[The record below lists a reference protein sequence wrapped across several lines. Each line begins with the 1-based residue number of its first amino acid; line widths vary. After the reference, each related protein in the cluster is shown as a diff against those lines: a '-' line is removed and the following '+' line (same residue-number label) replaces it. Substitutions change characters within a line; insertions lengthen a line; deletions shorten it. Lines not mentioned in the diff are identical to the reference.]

1 MKKIFLII
9 AIAFIKITFINA
21 QIDRSQQPIPGPTP
35 EINIGDP
42 QIFTAENGIKV
53 LVVENNKL
61 PRVSV
66 SLRIDNSPKYYGDKV
81 GVASLLGSL
90 MGKGTKN
97 IPMDEFFD
105 EVDFMGAGLDVGS
118 SGGSANSLT
127 RYFPRVFE
135 MFADAVINPN
145 FTEEEFVKERDELI
159 TGLKA
164 GENSVQT
171 VASRIE
177 DLLTYGANH
186 PYGEYISEESV
197 NRVTL
202 DDIKTLYRT
211 LFDVNKAY
219 LVFVGDIT
227 LEKAK
232 DLTNTHFGQ
241 WSSNLSAV
249 QLIPRP
255 VNVASTTIEFVDM
268 PNAVQ
273 SEIAVNSTTEISKKD
288 PDFFAVLTANQI
300 LGGGADARLFLNL
313 REDKGYTYG
322 AYSSYSFDHD
332 TAERFSASTSVRN
345 AVTDSA
351 VVQILYELDKLK
363 NQDVEIDELDRVKAK
378 YLGSFVRSLEN
389 PSNIANYAYNI
400 ITEGLPED
408 FYRTYLQNIQKV
420 SVEDVKRVASK
431 YFPSDRARVV
441 VTGKGSEILE
451 NLEKIE
457 HNGNTVTVNYYD
469 KWGNPIPRPD
479 YDNEI
484 DSDVTVESI
493 LEKYFE
499 AVGGRETVDNIH
511 SFKSVYTGIVQG
523 LPLRVSVS
531 SKIESETNLH
541 KLFVDVEVSDN
552 PFQKILI
559 NGDTGYMILQGQL
572 TELSSEEI
580 ENEQLR
586 FVGINI
592 GNLLSYSDVEL
603 VGLAEVDGDPAYEL
617 KPTVKSSFFF
627 DVNTNL
633 ISKTTYDAEL
643 GNGQPINIESV
654 LSDYREVNGLL
665 VPHTIVT
672 TQMGTSLEIN
682 LDSIEF
688 NLELDDSLFE
698 YNMLED

>member
-9 AIAFIKITFINA
+9 TTAFIGITSINA
-21 QIDRSQQPIPGPTP
+21 QIDRSKQPEPGPTP

-61 PRVSV
+61 PRVDV
-66 SLRIDNSPKYYGDKV
+66 SLRIDNPPKYYGDKV

-105 EVDFMGAGLDVGS
+105 EVDFMGAGLNVGS

-127 RYFPRVFE
+127 RYFPRIFE

-159 TGLKA
+159 TGLKT
-164 GENSVQT
+164 GENSVQ
-171 VASRIE
+171 VAASRVE
-177 DLLTYGANH
+177 NLLTYGANH
-186 PYGEYISEESV
+186 PYGEYVSEESV

-202 DDIKTLYRT
+202 DDVKALYKT

-227 LEKAK
+227 LEDAK

-241 WSSNLSAV
+241 WSSSLSAV
-249 QLIPRP
+249 QSIPIP
-255 VNVASTTIEFVDM
+255 NNVESTTIEFVDM

-273 SEIAVNSTTEISKKD
+273 SEIAVNSTAEISKKD
-288 PDFFAVLTANQI
+288 SDYFAVLTANQI

-363 NQDVEIDELDRVKAK
+363 NKEVEIDELDRVKAK

-389 PSNIANYAYNI
+389 PSSIANYAYTI
-400 ITEGLPED
+400 ITEELPKD
-408 FYRTYLQNIQKV
+408 FYRTYLQNIQEV
-420 SVEDVKRVASK
+420 SVEDVKRVANK
-431 YFPSDRARVV
+431 HFPSDKARVV

-451 NLEKIE
+451 SLEKIK
-457 HNGNTVTVNYYD
+457 HGGNAVVVNYYD
-469 KWGNPIPRPD
+469 KWGNPIPRPN

-493 LEKYFE
+493 IEKYYE
-499 AVGGRETVDNIH
+499 AVGGRETIDNIH
-511 SFKSVYTGIVQG
+511 SIKSVYSGKVQG
-523 LPLRVSVS
+523 SPIRVSVS
-531 SKIESETNLH
+531 SKIESETNPQ
-541 KLFVDVEVSDN
+541 KLFVDVTLSDSS
-552 PFQKILI
+552 FQKIVI
-559 NGDTGYMILQGQL
+559 NGDSGYTILQGQR
-572 TELSSEEI
+572 TELEPEEI
-580 ENEQLR
+580 LNEKLR
-586 FVGINI
+586 FSTIALAHVNSSNLELLGI
-592 GNLLSYSDVEL
+592 VE
-603 VGLAEVDGDPAYEL
+603 VNGVPAYEL
-617 KPTVKSSFFF
+617 KPTPKSSFFF
-627 DVNTNL
+627 DVDTNL
-633 ISKTTYDAEL
+633 LSKTSFNAEL
-643 GNGQPINIESV
+643 PNGQPINIESV
-654 LSDYREVNGLL
+654 PSNYREAVNGLL
-665 VPHTIVT
+665 VPHKIVS
-672 TQMGTSLEIN
+672 TQMGTSFEIN
-682 LDSIEF
+682 LESIEF

-698 YNMLED
+698 

>member
-9 AIAFIKITFINA
+9 TIAFIGITSINA
-21 QIDRSQQPIPGPTP
+21 QIDRSKQPEPGPTP

-42 QIFTAENGIKV
+42 QIFTTENGIKV

-61 PRVSV
+61 PRVDV
-66 SLRIDNSPKYYGDKV
+66 SLRIDNPPKYYGDKV

-105 EVDFMGAGLDVGS
+105 EVDFMGAGLNVGS

-127 RYFPRVFE
+127 RYFPRVFA

-145 FTEEEFVKERDELI
+145 FTEEEFVKERDEII

-164 GENSVQT
+164 GENSVQA
-171 VASRIE
+171 VASRVE
-177 DLLTYGANH
+177 NLLTYGANH
-186 PYGEYISEESV
+186 PYGQYISEESV

-202 DDIKTLYRT
+202 DDVKALYRT
-211 LFDVNKAY
+211 LFDVNQAY

-227 LEKAK
+227 LEEAK

-241 WSSNLSAV
+241 WSSSISAV
-249 QLIPRP
+249 QVIPTP
-255 VNVASTTIEFVDM
+255 INVASTTIEFVDM

-273 SEIAVNSTTEISKKD
+273 SEIAVNSTAEISKKD
-288 PDFFAVLTANQI
+288 TDYFAVLTANQI

-363 NQDVEIDELDRVKAK
+363 KQEVEIDELDRVKAK

-389 PSNIANYAYNI
+389 PSSIANYAYTI
-400 ITEGLPED
+400 ITEELPED

-420 SVEDVKRVASK
+420 SVEDVKRVANK
-431 YFPSDRARVV
+431 YFPSDKARVV

-451 NLEKIE
+451 SLEKIE
-457 HNGNTVTVNYYD
+457 LNGRAVAVNYYD
-469 KWGNPIPRPD
+469 KWGDAISRPN

-493 LEKYFE
+493 IEKYYE
-499 AVGGRETVDNIH
+499 AVGGRETIDNIH
-511 SFKSVYTGIVQG
+511 SIKSVYSGKVQG
-523 LPLRVSVS
+523 SPLRVSVS
-531 SKIESETNLH
+531 SKIESETNPQ
-541 KLFVDVEVSDN
+541 KLFVDVTLSDSS
-552 PFQKILI
+552 FQKIVI
-559 NGDTGYMILQGQL
+559 NGDSGYTILQGQR
-572 TELSSEEI
+572 TELEPEEI
-580 ENEQLR
+580 LNEKLR
-586 FVGINI
+586 FSTIALVHVNSSNLELLGI
-592 GNLLSYSDVEL
+592 VE
-603 VGLAEVDGDPAYEL
+603 VNGVPAYEL
-617 KPTVKSSFFF
+617 KPTPKSSFFF
-627 DVNTNL
+627 DVDTNL
-633 ISKTTYDAEL
+633 LSKTSFNAEL
-643 GNGQPINIESV
+643 PNGQPINIESV
-654 LSDYREVNGLL
+654 PSDYRESVNGLL
-665 VPHTIVT
+665 VPHKIVS
-672 TQMGTSLEIN
+672 TQMGTSFEIN
-682 LDSIEF
+682 LESIEF

-698 YNMLED
+698 

>member
-9 AIAFIKITFINA
+9 TTAFIGITSINA
-21 QIDRSQQPIPGPTP
+21 QIDRSKQPEPGPTP

-61 PRVSV
+61 PRVDV
-66 SLRIDNSPKYYGDKV
+66 SLRIDNPPKYYGDKV

-105 EVDFMGAGLDVGS
+105 EVDFMGAGLNVGS

-127 RYFPRVFE
+127 RYFPRIFE

-159 TGLKA
+159 TGLKT
-164 GENSVQT
+164 GENSVQ
-171 VASRIE
+171 VAASRVE
-177 DLLTYGANH
+177 NLLTYGANH
-186 PYGEYISEESV
+186 PYGEYVSEESV

-202 DDIKTLYRT
+202 DDVKALYKT

-227 LEKAK
+227 LEDAK

-241 WSSNLSAV
+241 WSSSLSAV
-249 QLIPRP
+249 QSIPIP
-255 VNVASTTIEFVDM
+255 NNVESTTIEFVDM

-273 SEIAVNSTTEISKKD
+273 SEIAVNSTAEISKKD
-288 PDFFAVLTANQI
+288 SDYFAVLTANQI

-363 NQDVEIDELDRVKAK
+363 NKEVEIDELDRVKAK

-389 PSNIANYAYNI
+389 PSSIANYAYTI
-400 ITEGLPED
+400 ITEELPKD
-408 FYRTYLQNIQKV
+408 FYRTYLQNIQEV
-420 SVEDVKRVASK
+420 SVEDVKRVANK
-431 YFPSDRARVV
+431 HFPSDKARVV

-451 NLEKIE
+451 SLEKIK
-457 HNGNTVTVNYYD
+457 HDGNAVVVNYYD
-469 KWGNPIPRPD
+469 KWGNPIPRPN

-493 LEKYFE
+493 IEKYYE
-499 AVGGRETVDNIH
+499 AVGGRETIDNIH
-511 SFKSVYTGIVQG
+511 SIKSVYSGKVQG
-523 LPLRVSVS
+523 SPIRVSVS
-531 SKIESETNLH
+531 SKIESETNPQ
-541 KLFVDVEVSDN
+541 KLFVDVTLSDSS
-552 PFQKILI
+552 FQKIVI
-559 NGDTGYMILQGQL
+559 NGDSGYTILQGQR
-572 TELSSEEI
+572 TELEPEEI
-580 ENEQLR
+580 LNEKLR
-586 FVGINI
+586 FSTIALAHVNSSNLELLGI
-592 GNLLSYSDVEL
+592 VE
-603 VGLAEVDGDPAYEL
+603 VNGVPAYEL
-617 KPTVKSSFFF
+617 KPTPKSSFFF
-627 DVNTNL
+627 DVDTNL
-633 ISKTTYDAEL
+633 LSKTSFNAEL
-643 GNGQPINIESV
+643 PNGQPINIESV
-654 LSDYREVNGLL
+654 PSNYREAVNGLL
-665 VPHTIVT
+665 VPHKIVS
-672 TQMGTSLEIN
+672 TQMGTSFEIN
-682 LDSIEF
+682 LESIEF

-698 YNMLED
+698 